1 MWGHPQRKDEQEKQ
15 PYLGLCLEYS
25 WKSVSLEQNEG
36 KDSVIRIVA
45 PNNICALI
53 PGTYES
59 MLLGK
64 RELRLQMELRL
75 LRNSP

>member
-1 MWGHPQRKDEQEKQ
+1 M
-15 PYLGLCLEYS
+15 
-25 WKSVSLEQNEG
+25 SLEQNEVR
-36 KDSVIRIVA
+36 DSVIRIVT

-53 PGTYES
+53 PGNCES